1 MMNTISAS
9 EIKRRGISAVD
20 ELLDNGPVHVIK
32 NNRQRY
38 VVLTEDAYQELT
50 AAKVSTPSTRTVL
63 EMMLDKPA
71 SGRHTREEIDA
82 WLQAER
88 DSWEQE

>member
-1 MMNTISAS
+1 MNTISAS
-9 EIKRRGISAVD
+9 EIKRCGISAVD
-20 ELLDNGPVHVIK
+20 ELLDKGPVHVIK
-32 NNRQRY
+32 NNRRRY
-38 VVLTEDAYQELT
+38 VVLTEEAYQELT
-50 AAKVSTPSTRTVL
+50 AARVGTPPLWTVL

-71 SGRHTREEIDA
+71 PGRHTREEVDA